1 LAISLDPLE
10 HHRRLLHQL
19 RALRLPAVVV
29 RLAVVGTP
37 AHWDFG
43 SWIRATAVDPSIGA
57 TDVDPVAI
65 AWSAMWLL
73 RLPVADP
80 LLRHSGGGALNALLD
95 LSALA
100 GTALIGGLA
109 FAGSLSGPLP
119 EKKSLPLTSHLALNS
134 SGVIVILSPILSEN
148 LLRNFTNTSLRLPPG
163 LIC

>member
-1 LAISLDPLE
+1 M
-10 HHRRLLHQL
+10 
-19 RALRLPAVVV
+19 
-29 RLAVVGTP
+29 
-37 AHWDFG
+37 
-43 SWIRATAVDPSIGA
+43 DPSIGA

-109 FAGSLSGPLP
+109 LAGSLSGPLP
-119 EKKSLPLTSHLALNS
+119 EKQIPAAGLTLGTEFFWCHRDLVSDS
-134 SGVIVILSPILSEN
+134 I
-148 LLRNFTNTSLRLPPG
+148 
-163 LIC
+163 